1 MKSFFRFLG
10 ISRTLIRYRLDHLI
24 LSTSLLKSLKPLI
37 YLTPWHYFPSK
48 KFTRGERI
56 RLALEELG
64 PIFIKFGQTLST
76 RRDLLPEDIGNELA
90 KLQDK
95 CPPFPAKDS
104 KLIIEKALDESV
116 STLFASFDDEPL
128 ASASI
133 AQVHS
138 AITHNDEEIII
149 KVVRPGI
156 EKQIKRDI
164 RLLYAFAGL
173 AEKHPDGKRLRPRE
187 AVAEFETI
195 IYNELNMMVE
205 AANASLLRKNFSD
218 SSLLYVP
225 KVHWDYCRSNILVTE
240 RIYGTP
246 VTNIEALKSTDTNLQ
261 TLAENGV
268 VIFFTQVFD
277 HNFFHADMHPG
288 NIFVGENDQYIG
300 VDFGIMGTLTE
311 ADQYYLAQNFLA
323 FFNQDY
329 KKVAQVHLESGWIP
343 EGTNVLEF
351 ENAIRSVCEP
361 IFEKPLSEISF
372 GQVLLSLLKEAKR
385 FDMEV
390 QPQLLLLYKTLLNIE
405 GLGRTLY
412 PELDLWATAKPYLEK
427 LAKDKYSLKN
437 TVKKISA
444 QLPELILELPEI
456 PMLVINALKQIE
468 KGPLKQENSKK
479 QTEAILSQLRENSLR
494 ERATIIA
501 ISLLALT
508 GFLVTQS
515 IWTYAAVSAF
525 SSLIFWFKSR

>member
-1 MKSFFRFLG
+1 MKSLFRFLS
-10 ISRTLIRYRLDHLI
+10 ILRTLIRYRLDHLI
-24 LSTSLLKSLKPLI
+24 LSTSFLKSLKPLI

-48 KFTRGERI
+48 KFSRGERI

-76 RRDLLPEDIGNELA
+76 RRDLLPDDIGIELA

-95 CPPFPAKDS
+95 CPPFPADESKAIIEDALGGEVS
-104 KLIIEKALDESV
+104 KLFS
-116 STLFASFDDEPL
+116 SFDDTPL

-133 AQVHS
+133 AQVHT
-138 AITHNDEEIII
+138 AITQKGEEIIV

-164 RLLYAFAGL
+164 RLLYTLASL
-173 AEKHPDGKRLRPRE
+173 AERHQDGKRLRPKE
-187 AVAEFETI
+187 AVAEFESI

-205 AANASLLRKNFSD
+205 AANASLLGKNFSN

-225 KVHWDYCRSNILVTE
+225 KVHWDLCRSNVLVTE

-246 VTNIEALKSTDTNLQ
+246 VNDIEALKKKNVDFKS
-261 TLAENGV
+261 LAEDGV
-268 VIFFTQVFD
+268 IIFFTQVFD

-288 NIFVGENDQYIG
+288 NIFVGENNKYTG

-329 KKVAQVHLESGWIP
+329 KKVSQVHLESGWIP
-343 EGTNVLEF
+343 EGTNVMEF

-405 GLGRTLY
+405 GLGRSLY
-412 PELDLWATAKPYLEK
+412 PDLDLWATAKPYLEK
-427 LAKDKYSLKN
+427 LAKEKFSLKS
-437 TVKKISA
+437 TLRKMSDQMPQLISE
-444 QLPELILELPEI
+444 LPEL
-456 PMLVINALKQIE
+456 PMLLINALKEIE
-468 KGPLKQENSKK
+468 SGSFKKENSKK
-479 QTEAILSQLRENSLR
+479 QTEAIVSQLKEN
-494 ERATIIA
+494 ATKQRSAIFALVFIISA
-501 ISLLALT
+501 GLLA
-508 GFLVTQS
+508 TQS
-515 IWTYAAVSAF
+515 AWVLTIA
-525 SSLIFWFKSR
+525 SSTFGIIFWLKSR